1 MGRRP
6 KRVNEHF
13 FDRESKGKYYVVG
26 AFYRKHI
33 EDGEK
38 GIIFKSRHRDLV
50 SIVKSKLKSKHAIN
64 SHTTKSS
71 HCIQMR
77 NVPYLRSKLE
87 ALGVKGDMEDR
98 EFPNFVPEIYLD
110 HYIRGLFDA
119 QARISLINYS
129 ENVIATNISLRFNNK
144 FLVSLD
150 EVLKR
155 YANVSRPKPISNYII
170 YSGADSSRI
179 YNFIYRDIEYIE
191 NSWLY
196 LPFKKKSFVRFED
209 KSGENNHIICL
220 EKIKEAKKLLIKGKK
235 ASDVA
240 SDLGYAHKESFLRA
254 FKHVTGQTTRSFLRK
269 NT

>member
-1 MGRRP
+1 MGRWP
-6 KRVNEHF
+6 KRVNKHF
-13 FDRESKGKYYVVG
+13 FDRESKEMYYVLG

-38 GIIFKSRHRDLV
+38 GLIFRSRHRDLV
-50 SIVKSKLKSKHAIN
+50 NIVKSKLKSKHAII

-71 HCIQMR
+71 HFIQMKS
-77 NVPYLRSKLE
+77 VPYL
-87 ALGVKGDMEDR
+87 
-98 EFPNFVPEIYLD
+98 VPEVYLD

-119 QARISLINYS
+119 QANISLINYS
-129 ENVIATNISLRFNNK
+129 ENVIATNIRLRFNNK